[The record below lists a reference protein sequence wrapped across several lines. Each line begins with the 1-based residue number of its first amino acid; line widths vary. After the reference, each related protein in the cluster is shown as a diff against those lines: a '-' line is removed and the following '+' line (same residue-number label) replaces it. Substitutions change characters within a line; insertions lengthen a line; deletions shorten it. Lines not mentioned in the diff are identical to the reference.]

1 VRLYLPATLDELD
14 DLLQGRAPLPVP
26 RRAHAVTPA
35 LSALLPDEDEEGVE
49 FAAQLMAADDA
60 LVLLAARP
68 EAPGLRLVVTVEVPD
83 DAVHAGAPDGTDG
96 VDDEAASLMTLTVP
110 AVLDDV
116 VCVHVD
122 EPAARE
128 EIARALDGDDA
139 ALDSVAERDLLWYDA
154 TELDRIP
161 R

>member
-1 VRLYLPATLDELD
+1 MRLYLPATLDELD
-14 DLLQGRAPLPVP
+14 ALRGGTPLAVP

-35 LSALLPDEDEEGVE
+35 LVALLPDEDEEGVE

-68 EAPGLRLVVTVEVPD
+68 DAPALRLVVTVEVAD
-83 DAVHAGAPDGTDG
+83 DAVGDGKPED
-96 VDDEAASLMTLTVP
+96 DDEAASLLTLVGP
-110 AVLDDV
+110 ATLDDV
-116 VCVHVD
+116 VCAHVD
-122 EPAARE
+122 EPGARGE
-128 EIARALDGDDA
+128 VARALDGDDA
-139 ALDSVAERDLLWYDA
+139 ALDSLAERDLLWYDA

>member
-14 DLLQGRAPLPVP
+14 DLLQGRAPLPAP

-83 DAVHAGAPDGTDG
+83 DAVRDGAPDGTDG

>member
-1 VRLYLPATLDELD
+1 MRLYLPATLDELD
-14 DLLQGRAPLPVP
+14 ALLGAGTPLAAP

-35 LSALLPDEDEEGVE
+35 LAALLPDEDEEGVE

-68 EAPGLRLVVTVEVPD
+68 EATGLRLVVTVEVPD
-83 DAVHAGAPDGTDG
+83 DAVREAAPGDEDAG
-96 VDDEAASLMTLTVP
+96 DEAASLVSLTSPV
-110 AVLDDV
+110 ALDDV
-116 VCVHVD
+116 VCAHVD
-122 EPAARE
+122 EPAARDE
-128 EIARALDGDDA
+128 VARALDGDDA
-139 ALDSVAERDLLWYDA
+139 ALDALAERDLLWYDV